1 MELNEYQDF
10 TDTTRD
16 IDKTPIILYTTFG
29 LCGESGE
36 VADKIK
42 KAIRDADCVIT
53 GQRREDI
60 AKELGDVLWYVA
72 QLSRDLGYNL
82 EEIAQMN
89 MMKLK
94 DRLKRGVIGGS
105 GDNR

>member
-1 MELNEYQDF
+1 MTLNEYQDF

-16 IDKTPIILYTTFG
+16 LEKTPEVIYTALG

-42 KAIRDADCVIT
+42 KAIRDADCIIT
-53 GQRREDI
+53 GVRREDI
-60 AKELGDVLWYVA
+60 AKELGDTLWYIA
-72 QLSRDLGYNL
+72 QLSRDLGYSL

-89 MMKLK
+89 MQKLN